1 VLSAYGFDGCGG
13 FDDDRAGRRL
23 QSSAAG
29 AGPQDAGAADG
40 WTLCKADT
48 NNDGLVNVEDLME
61 VLAVEPMNPLV
72 SSE

>member
-1 VLSAYGFDGCGG
+1 M
-13 FDDDRAGRRL
+13 